1 MKLNLIRNLPTWVKN
16 HPFVNHAQYKILV
29 IEDDSLESTLFH
41 KLLTQKK
48 YQSTIVDN
56 AEAGKKHALKEHYDL
71 IITDFHLPGMSG
83 LDFIREVHPQRT
95 HLPIIL
101 MTADGTVDLAIEAT
115 KSGAFD
121 YLLKPFD
128 PPTFFETIEKAL
140 KASRFMYEKVSIGE
154 PAPSSSGPVML
165 GRCRSMQEIYKEIG
179 RVAALPVTVLIRGE
193 TGTGKELIARA
204 IYQHSDRSTKPFIA
218 VNCAAIPETLL
229 EAELFGAE
237 KGAYTGAH
245 ARRIGRFEQA
255 QGGTIFLDEVGEISL
270 STQAKLLRV
279 LQERKVQRIGGSEE
293 IPIDVRLIAA
303 TNRNLEKAIEERH
316 FREDLFYR
324 LSVMVLRVP
333 TLRDRRED
341 IPQIT
346 HHFLKRYAHEFGILS
361 PSISDESIEF
371 LQNQTWPGNIRQLEN
386 TIRKALLEARS
397 FTVQPHHLQIRSDE
411 IHCSE
416 HGDFT
421 ASTPFSFIEN
431 CVKQSAEKPE
441 GSLYETVMTATEK
454 ELFQQVLEKYNGN
467 QAKAS
472 RLLGISRLTLRQ
484 KLIQYQIHPKT
495 NALDSDT

>member
-1 MKLNLIRNLPTWVKN
+1 M
-16 HPFVNHAQYKILV
+16 NHAQFKILV
-29 IEDDSLESTLFH
+29 IEDDPLESTLFH

-48 YQSTIVDN
+48 YQTTLV
-56 AEAGKKHALKEHYDL
+56 AEAESGKKLALEQHFDL

-83 LDFIREVHPQRT
+83 LDFIRQVHPQRS

-101 MTADGTVDLAIEAT
+101 MTADGTVELAIEAT

-121 YLLKPFD
+121 YLLKPFN

-140 KASRFMYEKVSIGE
+140 QASRFMFKKVSIGE
-154 PAPSSSGPVML
+154 TLASASTSGPVML

-204 IYQHSDRSTKPFIA
+204 IYQHSDRSSKPFIA

-255 QGGTIFLDEVGEISL
+255 NGGTIFLDEVGEISL

-279 LQERKVQRIGGSEE
+279 LQERKVQRIGGNEE
-293 IPIDVRLIAA
+293 ISIDVRLIAA

-324 LSVMVLRVP
+324 LSVMALRVP
-333 TLRDRRED
+333 TLRDRKED
-341 IPQIT
+341 IPQIAR
-346 HHFLKRYAHEFGILS
+346 HFLKRYAHEFGIDS
-361 PSISDESIEF
+361 PSISDEAIEF
-371 LQNQTWPGNIRQLEN
+371 LKNHPWPGNIRQLEN

-397 FTVQPHHLQIRSDE
+397 FTVQPYHLHIPSDE
-411 IHCSE
+411 
-416 HGDFT
+416 T
-421 ASTPFSFIEN
+421 VIEISPQPKEKKSHSWIEKLLN
-431 CVKQSAEKPE
+431 ESLDKPE
-441 GSLYETVMTATEK
+441 GSLYQEVIAAVEK
-454 ELFQQVLEKYNGN
+454 ELFHKVLEKLNGN

-484 KLIQYQIHPKT
+484 KLIQYQIHPLASKIT
-495 NALDSDT
+495 KND

>member
-1 MKLNLIRNLPTWVKN
+1 MN
-16 HPFVNHAQYKILV
+16 HSQYKILV
-29 IEDDSLESTLFH
+29 IEDDPLESALFH
-41 KLLTQKK
+41 KLLTQKNF
-48 YQSTIVDN
+48 QATLLSE
-56 AEAGKKHALKEHYDL
+56 AESGKKLALEQHFDL

-83 LDFIREVHPQRT
+83 LDFIRQVHPHRS

-115 KSGAFD
+115 KCGAFD

-140 KASRFMYEKVSIGE
+140 KASRFMHEKVTIGE
-154 PAPSSSGPVML
+154 TSTLNSGPVML
-165 GRCRSMQEIYKEIG
+165 GRCRAMQEIYKEIG

-255 QGGTIFLDEVGEISL
+255 HGGTIFLDEVGEISL

-293 IPIDVRLIAA
+293 IAIDVRLIAA
-303 TNRNLEKAIEERH
+303 TNRNLEKAIAERH

-324 LSVMVLRVP
+324 LSVMALRVP

-341 IPQIT
+341 IPQIAR
-346 HHFLKRYAHEFGILS
+346 HFLKRYAHEFGIDS
-361 PSISDESIEF
+361 PSISEESIEF
-371 LQNQTWPGNIRQLEN
+371 LKNHPWPGNIRQLEN

-397 FTVQPHHLQIRSDE
+397 FTVQPHHLHIP
-411 IHCSE
+411 SE
-416 HGDFT
+416 KEQSSPSVET
-421 ASTPFSFIEN
+421 KPSPTFSLIESLL
-431 CVKQSAEKPE
+431 KESSEKPE
-441 GSLYETVMTATEK
+441 GTLYQEVISATEK
-454 ELFQQVLEKYNGN
+454 ELFVKVLEKFAGN

-484 KLIQYQIHPKT
+484 KLIHYQIHPKSEK
-495 NALDSDT
+495 NEED